1 MLAFQAF
8 CCFIPY
14 MFWTAMQQRA
24 GINLGSVVGA
34 VLKASAA
41 PDADERNKQIEFAAR
56 SLDECLLM
64 QREYRR
70 GCNVEIRKCLSKM
83 VPCCTGKRS
92 GYLLTISY
100 LCQKLLFVMMPL
112 AQIWF
117 MARYI
122 GTLLV
127 LTTLS

>member
-1 MLAFQAF
+1 
-8 CCFIPY
+8 
-14 MFWTAMQQRA
+14 MQQRA
-24 GINLGSVVGA
+24 GINLGFVMGA

-41 PDADERNKQIEFAAR
+41 PDTDERNKQIEFAAR
-56 SLDECLLM
+56 TLDECLLM

-70 GCNVEIRKCLSKM
+70 GCSFEIRRCLAKV

-100 LCQKLLFVMMPL
+100 LCQKLFFVLTPL

-127 LTTLS
+127 LAPLN